1 MPIISASS
9 GSDERAALL
18 PAELLP
24 LFDAAFIRSCD
35 LYEEYVFR
43 LAQGVFLRSG
53 LAAACTTAAT
63 THQALERAGLDSRAA
78 HVPVDWLCR
87 VLASRSVLRVDDAYG
102 ETRYTLRESH
112 AETDPEPVRLEQE
125 RHDHRALPA
134 YAMAALA
141 AEQYPAVLRGET
153 SGERAL
159 FGMERMAAWAGYFAN
174 DNVLYAI
181 SNTLGAMACVAELRR
196 HGGAVLEVGGGLG
209 SGAVALCDGLAA
221 NGVADVVSA
230 YRFTEL
236 SFPFLRRAQ
245 RSLTSDYPDIPFA
258 FARLDMNR
266 PFAEAGVEPG
276 EYTLVHAV
284 NALHVAH
291 DLAFTLGQIR
301 EALRPGGALVIAESV
316 RPFHGQPV
324 YTEFTFNLLESFQR
338 PLLVPEWRPNG
349 GFLTP
354 EQWTAALDANG
365 FREVRLVPDIVAL
378 REAYPAFVVAAIV
391 ARRA

>member
-1 MPIISASS
+1 MPIISESS
-9 GSDERAALL
+9 GRDERAALL

-24 LFDAAFIRSCD
+24 LFDEAFIRSCD
-35 LYEEYVFR
+35 LYEEYVSR

-53 LAAACTTAAT
+53 LAAACGTPAT
-63 THQALERAGLDSRAA
+63 TGQALERAGLDPRAA
-78 HVPVDWLCR
+78 RVPVDWLCR
-87 VLASRSVLRVDDAYG
+87 MLTRRSVLRVDDAHG
-102 ETRYTLRESH
+102 EARYTLLESG
-112 AETDPEPVRLEQE
+112 AAADPEPVRLEQE
-125 RHDHRALPA
+125 RHDRRALPA
-134 YAMAALA
+134 YAIAALA
-141 AEQYPAVLRGET
+141 AEQYPTVLRGET

-159 FGMERMAAWAGYFAN
+159 FGMERMAAWAEYFAN

-181 SNTLGAMACVAELRR
+181 SNTLGAMACVTELRK
-196 HGGAVLEVGGGLG
+196 HGGAILEVGGGLG
-209 SGAVALCDGLAA
+209 SGAAALCSGLAA
-221 NGVADVVSA
+221 SGVADVVSA
-230 YRFTEL
+230 YRFTEI

-245 RSLTSDYPDIPFA
+245 RTLTSQYPDIPFT

-266 PFAEAGVEPG
+266 PFAEAGVERG
-276 EYTLVHAV
+276 EYMLVHAV

-316 RPFHGQPV
+316 RPFHGEPM

-338 PLLVPEWRPNG
+338 PLLVPGWRPNG

-365 FREVRLVPDIVAL
+365 FHDVCLVPDIVAL
-378 REAYPAFVVAAIV
+378 RDAYPAFVVAAIV